1 MPSKYRPR
9 VSKYTRAYQEF
20 IAMLT
25 PEQQLKL
32 VMKEGQ
38 LKLLMKKGRLG
49 KS

>member
-9 VSKYTRAYQEF
+9 ISKYTRAYQEF
-20 IAMLT
+20 IAKLT

-32 VMKEGQ
+32 
-38 LKLLMKKGRLG
+38 LKKPRPA